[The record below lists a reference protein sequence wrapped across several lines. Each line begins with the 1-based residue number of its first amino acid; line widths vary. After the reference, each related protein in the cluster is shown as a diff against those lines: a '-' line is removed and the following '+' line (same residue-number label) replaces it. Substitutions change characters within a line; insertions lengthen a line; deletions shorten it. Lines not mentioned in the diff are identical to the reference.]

1 MEEQPAAGGFL
12 TGVDDVVQPYTLP
25 RNLHEIVEHAG
36 KAAERASAA
45 SSRPQS
51 ERDEDE
57 ESDYGE
63 VLDGTGTMMDARML
77 DREEEARLERELDGF
92 GSEEEYLQNSD
103 GEASDSS
110 IDVQTPLP

>member
-1 MEEQPAAGGFL
+1 
-12 TGVDDVVQPYTLP
+12 
-25 RNLHEIVEHAG
+25 
-36 KAAERASAA
+36 
-45 SSRPQS
+45 
-51 ERDEDE
+51 
-57 ESDYGE
+57 
-63 VLDGTGTMMDARML
+63 MMDARML